1 MLLKALQTSNVPA
14 TASRCAHVFA
24 SRTHNAVPPLFRQA
38 STAGPRTFK
47 MAIKSAADMP
57 TLSLLY
63 KTHKLSAPEEN
74 AEVPATVSYS
84 LATPPIPSKSFND
97 RVSLCRVD
105 ITLLELDAIVNAA
118 NKSLLGGGGVDGAIH
133 RAAGRGLW
141 VECSRLGG
149 CETGNSKITSAYNL
163 PCKKVI
169 HTVGP
174 VYDPFDPELSEK
186 LLTSCYLTSL
196 ELAVANKCRTI
207 AFSAISTGIYGYPST
222 EAAPVAIT
230 AVRKFLESDKGAEID
245 LVVFVVFE
253 LKDLNAYTHTLPL
266 YFPPVPEGAETIKP
280 SDPSKDDDAAK
291 DQVASADT
299 TNTTTPNSGV
309 TAPSSITTTASTK
322 PVAER
327 AATIASAGKSEPAL
341 EDIEVEKIAKVLPEV
356 PKTAPAELTE
366 SEHVNK
372 KLKHDN

>member
-1 MLLKALQTSNVPA
+1 
-14 TASRCAHVFA
+14 
-24 SRTHNAVPPLFRQA
+24 
-38 STAGPRTFK
+38 

-63 KTHKLSAPEEN
+63 KTQKLAAPEDD
-74 AEVPATVSYS
+74 ADVTTTISYS
-84 LATPPIPSKSFND
+84 LTTPPIPSKNFND
-97 RVSLCRVD
+97 RISLCRVD

-141 VECSRLGG
+141 KECSRLGG
-149 CETGNSKITSAYNL
+149 CDTGGAKITSAHNL

-174 VYDPFDPELSEK
+174 VYDPFDPELSER
-186 LLTSCYLTSL
+186 LLTSCYTTSL

-253 LKDLNAYTHTLPL
+253 LKDLIAYTNALPI
-266 YFPPVPEGAETIKP
+266 YFPPVPEGAEIIKH
-280 SDPSKDDDAAK
+280 SDSGNG
-291 DQVASADT
+291 VSGADT
-299 TNTTTPNSGV
+299 MIPTGAATAPTGATTTSLGAGP
-309 TAPSSITTTASTK
+309 TAEEGAAVAPVDK
-322 PVAER
+322 PGA
-327 AATIASAGKSEPAL
+327 AL
-341 EDIEVEKIAKVLPEV
+341 EDIEAEKIAKVLPEV
-356 PKTAPAELTE
+356 PKTAPAEVTE
-366 SEHVNK
+366 SEHINK
-372 KLKHDN
+372 KPKHDN